1 MSAEPRLARI
11 LDFLLLT
18 DRFKTIER
26 RGYIA
31 DGSRRETDA
40 EHTWHMGLFALL
52 LHKELGFEV
61 DLGHVLTLVLVHD
74 LVEIHAGDTYAYDE
88 AGCVGQAEREIAAA
102 ERLFA
107 ELPPDLGASLHA
119 WWREFEAGETAEAR
133 FAKAID
139 RLQGFAQNYNSGG
152 LAWRENGIA
161 RERTYQRTELP
172 MAVDPALR
180 SIVEELYRR
189 ADREGLWP
197 GDDPSTDR
205 KGGFGTDGA

>member
-1 MSAEPRLARI
+1 MTTEPLITEIPTGQPRLERI
-11 LDFLLLT
+11 LDFLLLI

-26 RGYIA
+26 KGYIA

-61 DLGHVLTLVLVHD
+61 DLGHTLTLILVHD
-74 LVEIHAGDTYAYDE
+74 LVEIHAGDTYAYDD
-88 AGCVGQAEREIAAA
+88 AGLIGQAEREIAAA

-107 ELPPDLGASLHA
+107 DLPADLSANLHA
-119 WWREFEAGETAEAR
+119 WWREFEAGETPEAR

-139 RLQGFAQNYNSGG
+139 RMQGFAQNYNSKG

-161 RERTYQRTELP
+161 RERTRQRTDFP
-172 MAVDPALR
+172 IAVDPALK
-180 SIVEELYRR
+180 SVIETLYRR
-189 ADREGLWP
+189 ADEERLWP
-197 GDDPSTDR
+197 E
-205 KGGFGTDGA
+205 